1 MIDMYMY
8 INIYVSDQ
16 ATLPLA
22 WNLIKWLFLL
32 WVFIY
37 VCTIPVAVS

>member
-8 INIYVSDQ
+8 IHIYVSDQ